1 MSRFILMVLLV
12 MGLHLL
18 PVGPVHAQTT
28 DTATDSAPRLSVEQT
43 RYLQALQQR
52 ARDQQL
58 ARDPMW
64 RTLLHY
70 QVHPLTRLDRSLAD
84 DAGFF
89 VAPQGRRDSA
99 AELEATLAAFFDPRP
114 RWALQQAAACRFIA
128 RYQWLASRLDFDAR
142 LLPPPDCE
150 RYRQWR
156 QGLDAGGVT
165 LVFPAAY
172 LNSPSSMYGH
182 TFLRLDPSA
191 TRAEFNPL
199 LSYAISYAANGNE
212 AEGLAFAFK
221 GLTGLYDG
229 QFTNSPYYIR
239 IRDYSDLENRDI
251 WEYELNL
258 DAAEID
264 RLLAHTWELGVT
276 RFDYFFFDENCSY
289 HLLSL
294 IDAARPGL
302 NLSQRFTGWAI
313 PVDTVRAV
321 TDTPGLLRRIH
332 YRPANSTELRHRARL
347 LGRPGALLARQV
359 AQGALS
365 VQALAAA
372 EPDPARRALILETAE
387 RHVAYEGSRNESTE
401 AAIQQRRTALLSARA
416 ALPSTPA
423 ITVPRPATAPS
434 EGHRTA
440 RLDLLTGRRGDA
452 QVWQFMLRPAYH
464 DLMDPQAGFER
475 GAAIQFFRLEFSRSA
490 AGGGLQLDRFTPV
503 DIESLSPRDGVID
516 ARSWRVRAGWSRGWG
531 PDTRRPFERAPLA
544 FEANGGPGW
553 AAEIGDGQRLLAYAF
568 LDNQFWWDKSLPQRR
583 WAVGSGLAAG
593 LLWDVTPAWRMGL
606 EAYARAY
613 VMNQP
618 EESGLR
624 IDQRWQLNADVN
636 LQARC
641 QLAHR
646 AGWTGKRE
654 CLLGVQRY
662 W

>member
-1 MSRFILMVLLV
+1 MLRFALTRLLFV
-12 MGLHLL
+12 GLCLL
-18 PVGPVHAQTT
+18 PGGYACAQTDVT
-28 DTATDSAPRLSVEQT
+28 TVGATPALSAEQA
-43 RYLQALQQR
+43 RYLQALQQQ

-70 QVHPLTRLDRSLAD
+70 QVHPLTRVDRSLAD

-89 VAPQGRRDSA
+89 VAPNGKHDSE
-99 AELEATLAAFFDPRP
+99 AELAATLAAFFDPRP
-114 RWALQQAAACRFIA
+114 RFALQQTGACRFIA
-128 RYQWLASRLDFDAR
+128 RYQWLASQLDFDAR
-142 LLPPPDCE
+142 HLPRPDCE

-156 QGLDAGGVT
+156 RGLDAGSVT

-182 TFLRLDPSA
+182 TFLRLDPPA
-191 TRAEFNPL
+191 TQAGFNPL
-199 LSYAISYAANGNE
+199 LSYAISYAADGNE

-221 GLTGLYDG
+221 GLTGLYSG

-258 DAAEID
+258 DAAEIE

-321 TDTPGLLRRIH
+321 TDSPGLLRRIH

-359 AQGALS
+359 AQGALLP
-365 VQALAAA
+365 QALDAA

-401 AAIQQRRTALLSARA
+401 AAIQRRRTALLIARA

-423 ITVPRPATAPS
+423 ITAPRPATAPS

-440 RLDLLTGRRGDA
+440 RVDLLTGRRGDS
-452 QVWQFMLRPAYH
+452 QVWQFMVRPAYH

-475 GAAIQFFRLEFSRSA
+475 GAAIQFFRLELSRA
-490 AGGGLQLDRFTPV
+490 AGGGVKLDRFTPV
-503 DIESLSPRDGVID
+503 EIESLSPRDGIID

-531 PDTRRPFERAPLA
+531 PDPRQPFERAPLA

-553 AAEIGDGQRLLAYAF
+553 AGEIGSDQRLLAYVF

-583 WAVGSGLAAG
+583 WAVGSGLATG
-593 LLWDVTPAWRMGL
+593 LLWDATPAWRMGL
-606 EAYARAY
+606 EAYGRVYA
-613 VMNQP
+613 MNQP
-618 EESGLR
+618 DESGLR
-624 IDQRWQLNADVN
+624 IDHRWQLNAEVN

-641 QLAHR
+641 QIARR
-646 AGWTGKRE
+646 AGWASKRE